1 LLEVNIDGA
10 SRGNPGLSAIGI
22 MVKNNG
28 IILVEHAEFLGIRTN
43 NQAEYEALKRA
54 LEICNQL
61 DKEITILSDSELLV
75 NQRNSKYRLRNQQL
89 KIISM
94 EISNLEKNFDK
105 IQYKHISR
113 EKNNKAD
120 RLANKALNEYLKRI
134 GSLEKKKKFISITI
148 LIQYI
153 KF

>member
-61 DKEITILSDSELLV
+61 DNEITILSDSELLV

-134 GSLEKKKKFISITI
+134 GGLEK
-148 LIQYI
+148 
-153 KF
+153 

>member
-1 LLEVNIDGA
+1 LLLLEVNIDGA

-28 IILVEHAEFLGIRTN
+28 TILMEHAEFLGIRTN

-89 KIISM
+89 KIISR

-105 IQYKHISR
+105 IEYKHISR
-113 EKNNKAD
+113 ERNNKAD

-134 GSLEKKKKFISITI
+134 GGLEK
-148 LIQYI
+148 
-153 KF
+153 

>member
-1 LLEVNIDGA
+1 LLLLEVNIDGA

-22 MVKNNG
+22 MVKNKG
-28 IILVEHAEFLGIRTN
+28 TILMEHAEFLGIRTN

-89 KIISM
+89 KIISR

-105 IQYKHISR
+105 IEYKHISR
-113 EKNNKAD
+113 ERNNKAD

-134 GSLEKKKKFISITI
+134 GSLEK
-148 LIQYI
+148 
-153 KF
+153 

>member
-75 NQRNSKYRLRNQQL
+75 NQRNSK
-89 KIISM
+89 
-94 EISNLEKNFDK
+94 
-105 IQYKHISR
+105 
-113 EKNNKAD
+113 
-120 RLANKALNEYLKRI
+120 
-134 GSLEKKKKFISITI
+134 
-148 LIQYI
+148 
-153 KF
+153 

>member
-1 LLEVNIDGA
+1 LLLLEVNIDGA

-28 IILVEHAEFLGIRTN
+28 TILMEHAEFLGIRTN

-89 KIISM
+89 KIISR

-105 IQYKHISR
+105 IEYKHISR

-134 GSLEKKKKFISITI
+134 GGLEK
-148 LIQYI
+148 
-153 KF
+153 

>member
-61 DKEITILSDSELLV
+61 DNEITILSDSELLV
-75 NQRNSKYRLRNQQL
+75 NQRNSKYRLRNHQL

-134 GSLEKKKKFISITI
+134 GGLEK
-148 LIQYI
+148 
-153 KF
+153 

>member
-61 DKEITILSDSELLV
+61 DNEITILSDSELLV

-89 KIISM
+89 KIISR

-105 IQYKHISR
+105 IEYKHISR

-134 GSLEKKKKFISITI
+134 GGLEK
-148 LIQYI
+148 
-153 KF
+153 

>member
-1 LLEVNIDGA
+1 LLEVNIDVA

-89 KIISM
+89 KIISR

-134 GSLEKKKKFISITI
+134 GGLEK
-148 LIQYI
+148 
-153 KF
+153 